1 MEVTK
6 MNPKNALFLA
16 ATLTAFV
23 LATLFAV
30 VNKVTTT
37 PIEAAAAPAVQNTAT
52 TIAQPTDQSTATAQ
66 SQLGPEEAAKLAAD
80 AISRTDV
87 YSVESFSYKGVD
99 TFKVVFS
106 SGDIVYVGMD
116 RQVVDTAKLQAV
128 AVYSAP
134 VVPATKKHNGGG
146 GGTKTTAPAAT
157 QPPSTTPPGDGGRE
171 PGDN

>member
-52 TIAQPTDQSTATAQ
+52 STDQPTDMPSATAQ
-66 SQLGPEEAAKLAAD
+66 SQLGPEEAAKLAAE

-87 YSVESFSYKGVD
+87 YSVESFSYNGAD
-99 TFKVVFS
+99 TYKVVFS

-134 VVPATKKHNGGG
+134 AVVPAAKKHNGGG
-146 GGTKTTAPAAT
+146 TKTGAPSAT
-157 QPPSTTPPGDGGRE
+157 QPPATTPPGNGGHE
-171 PGDN
+171 PGDD